1 MQCTSMV
8 IPAGWDM
15 AVDPRKHICSLHLRL
30 MADSVKVGSSA
41 SSFMSVRDVG
51 RKKIPTG
58 HVSDGVVAQKQQRQ
72 HSKEY

>member
-1 MQCTSMV
+1 MQCTSTV

-41 SSFMSVRDVG
+41 SSFMSVRDVTWG
-51 RKKIPTG
+51 REKIANRP
-58 HVSDGVVAQKQQRQ
+58 RLL
-72 HSKEY
+72 